1 MLRFTAAVFVLLVTS
16 FVPLVAHA
24 YDESLSFRLGLTG
37 DVLAVASGTTDT
49 CSLYFHEPDTVTRSA
64 EAISIASDPVIYCLL
79 PTSPFPYEV
88 VANLGPLPAG
98 RYEVTWR
105 QGVASVT
112 ATLDTRTLVA
122 PTVARIQGG
131 DQQLALAAFALPR
144 PFVVR
149 VLDDKGYP
157 VAGAP
162 VVIGPA
168 VGAES
173 GVRRDEFGFRGF
185 NTPTDLTTW
194 GPLLPS
200 YSVRT
205 NKDGIALGKGPLFDP
220 PSSASLYGAKVQL
233 PHPQDVQTFFSIVT
247 LAAAPVPGESA
258 AAVVEFFNRDLG
270 HYFMAIDPHE
280 IAVLDAGVIQGWS
293 RSIGGFA
300 AFPAERPRGIGTVA
314 VCRFFSTK
322 VDSHFFTAD
331 PAECDAVIAKWPD
344 VWTLET
350 RAAFWIDLPDTS
362 TGECSAST
370 QPVYR
375 LYNNRADANHR
386 FVTDRALRDTMVA
399 RGWISE
405 GYGPL
410 GVVMCALR

>member
-1 MLRFTAAVFVLLVTS
+1 MIRTIATSLLCFVAAVATT
-16 FVPLVAHA
+16 VANA
-24 YDESLSFRLGLTG
+24 YDESLSFRLSLTG

-49 CSLYFHEPDTVTRSA
+49 CSLYFHEPDTVTRSGD
-64 EAISIASDPVIYCLL
+64 AISISSDPVISCFL
-79 PTSPFPYEV
+79 PTSPHLYEV
-88 VANLGPLPAG
+88 VANLGPLQSG
-98 RYEVTWR
+98 RYDVTWR
-105 QGVASVT
+105 QGTATVS
-112 ATLDTRTLVA
+112 ATLDTKILVA
-122 PTVARIQGG
+122 PTVARIEGAG
-131 DQQLALAAFALPR
+131 QQLAVAGMSLSN

-194 GPLLPS
+194 GSLLPS

-205 NKDGIALGKGPLFDP
+205 NKDGIALGQGPLFDP

-233 PHPQDVQTFFSIVT
+233 PHPQDVQTFFSVVT
-247 LAAAPVPGESA
+247 LAAAPVPGDSA
-258 AAVVEFFNRDLG
+258 AAVVEYFNRDLG

-280 IAVLDAGVIQGWS
+280 IAALDAGVIQGWS

-344 VWTLET
+344 VWLLET
-350 RAAFWIDLPDTS
+350 RAAFWIAVPDRV

-370 QPVYR
+370 LPVYR

>member
-1 MLRFTAAVFVLLVTS
+1 MPSLLSAAVLSIVAVVL
-16 FVPLVAHA
+16 PLEANA
-24 YDESLSFRLGLTG
+24 YDDALSFRLSLTS
-37 DVLAVASGTTDT
+37 DVLAVVNGTTDT
-49 CSLYFHEPDTVTRSA
+49 CSLYFHEPDTITRSG
-64 EAISIASDPVIYCLL
+64 EAISIASDPVIFCFL
-79 PTSPFPYEV
+79 PASPHPYEV
-88 VANLGPLPAG
+88 VANLGPLQAG
-98 RYEVTWR
+98 RYDVTWR
-105 QGVASVT
+105 QGVATVS
-112 ATLDTRTLVA
+112 ATLDTKSLVA
-122 PTVARIQGG
+122 PTVARIEGAG
-131 DQQLALAAFALPR
+131 QQLAVAGTPLPN
-144 PFVVR
+144 PFGVR
-149 VLDDKGYP
+149 VLDSQGHP

-162 VVIGPA
+162 VIIAPA

-194 GPLLPS
+194 GPMLPS
-200 YSVRT
+200 YTVRT
-205 NKDGIALGKGPLFDP
+205 NKDGVAFGQGPLFDP
-220 PSSASLYGAKVQL
+220 PSSASLFGAKVQL
-233 PHPQDVQTFFSIVT
+233 LAPQDVQTFFSVVT
-247 LAAAPVPGESA
+247 LAAGPNPSGSA
-258 AAVVEFFNRDLG
+258 AAAVEYFNRDLG
-270 HYFMAIDPHE
+270 HYFMTIDPTE

-300 AFPAERPRGIGTVA
+300 AFSAERPRGVDTVA

-322 VDSHFFTAD
+322 IDSHFFTAD
-331 PAECDAVIAKWPD
+331 ATECDAVVAKWPD
-344 VWTLET
+344 VWLLET
-350 RAAFWIDLPDTS
+350 RAAFWIDVPNRS
-362 TGECSAST
+362 TGECSATT